1 MVVLDTDVLA
11 VYYIFHNDPRY
22 NTTKKLIDSL
32 KNQTRA
38 VTIFNL
44 LEFCGILATAGKK
57 DEARTFF
64 DTYLTAADA
73 TVLFPRFSAPG

>member
-22 NTTKKLIDSL
+22 KATKKLVDSL

-44 LEFCGILATAGKK
+44 LEF
-57 DEARTFF
+57 
-64 DTYLTAADA
+64 
-73 TVLFPRFSAPG
+73 

>member
-22 NTTKKLIDSL
+22 KAAKKLFDSL

-44 LEFCGILATAGKK
+44 LEFCGILAAAGKK
-57 DEARTFF
+57 DEAKTFF
-64 DTYLTAADA
+64 DTLYRCRRCRRP
-73 TVLFPRFSAPG
+73 VPPVFSPG